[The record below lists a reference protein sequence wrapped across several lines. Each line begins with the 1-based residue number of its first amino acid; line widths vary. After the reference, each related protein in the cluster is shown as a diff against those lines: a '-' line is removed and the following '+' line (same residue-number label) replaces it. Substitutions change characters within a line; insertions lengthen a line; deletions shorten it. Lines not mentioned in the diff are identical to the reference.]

1 MTDNSFRFSNVALRS
16 WAGLRA
22 DLLPVAVLVLSAL
35 APSCSSPSEIPH
47 DARLEPVQTT
57 SAAQTAPVDDLAD
70 QFAFFENV
78 FVNLGGHDSDY
89 EIGAGYNA
97 ALSTEKL
104 VANGLTASARVSLA
118 MNAPGGLVT
127 RIQGTLDGVPLDQPF
142 DLWFV
147 KNLPGSS
154 ILPEQTDEL
163 IKIGSFDAV
172 DQPNQALLLDVSP
185 LGGVGGPVYDFDMI
199 VVTRGGEDPTRSR
212 VLTGERTYFEKRF
225 FRGAAGIPM
234 DPVTGTL
241 ANDVESNDPI
251 VQRGSEIFFNET
263 FDGNGR
269 TCGTCHRREANMTI
283 TPAFI
288 ATLPESDAL
297 FVPETNPALT
307 QLEDMTLLRT
317 RGLVRENVDG
327 FSAPPVQRFT
337 NHLFALGTSL
347 NMTDQADRGYPASPP
362 MHAVGRSAD
371 GAPGRSTLHEF
382 LTGAIMQHF
391 TLTLARVPGA
401 DFRLPTQAE
410 ADAVEA
416 FQLFLGRSHE
426 VDTTA
431 LGFVDA
437 TAQRGQALATSGQ
450 TGKCVICH
458 ASLVGIDDFFENFN
472 QGINQ
477 AVTDL
482 PFDDGFRQPLTG
494 PIPQSIPST
503 EVPGDQ
509 LFNVTP
515 LIEAADLGG
524 FFHNEGATTIEG
536 AVNHYT
542 SAFFANSPGS
552 ALVGGI
558 TLTPTQAD
566 DIANFL
572 RELNALENIRQVRKR
587 ALFVQDSRSDGNTAI
602 LGFAIDDTEDA
613 LSDLSQKNLNLA
625 AQNELATVLQAL
637 EITVAQPDAARPA
650 YLPTALVYLGLAESS
665 ILASNPNAEFLVR

>member
-1 MTDNSFRFSNVALRS
+1 VKISLLHA
-16 WAGLRA
+16 AGLI
-22 DLLPVAVLVLSAL
+22 LAL
-35 APSCSSPSEIPH
+35 TPGCSSAPVSQPEEG
-47 DARLEPVQTT
+47 AEPLGTT
-57 SAAQTAPVDDLAD
+57 SAALTAPVDDLAD
-70 QFAFFENV
+70 QFAFFQFV
-78 FVNLGGHDSDY
+78 FVTIGSHNTDY
-89 EIGAGYNA
+89 EIGAGYSA
-97 ALSTEKL
+97 PLSTEKL
-104 VANGLTASARVSLA
+104 VSNGLTASARVSLS
-118 MNAPGGLVT
+118 MDAPAGLVT
-127 RIQGTLDGVPLDQPF
+127 RIQATLNGVPLDQAF

-147 KNLPGSS
+147 KNVPGSS
-154 ILPEQTDEL
+154 ILPEQTDAL
-163 IKIGSFDAV
+163 IKIGSFNTV
-172 DQPNQALLLDVSP
+172 DQTNQALVLDVSP
-185 LGGVGGPVYDFDMI
+185 LGGAGGPVYDYDI
-199 VVTRGGEDPTRSR
+199 IIVTRGGQDPTQSR

-241 ANDVESNDPI
+241 ANDVESNDP
-251 VQRGSEIFFNET
+251 VVRRGSEIFFNET
-263 FDGNGR
+263 FGGNGR
-269 TCGTCHRREANMTI
+269 TCGSCHRREANMTI

-288 ATLPESDAL
+288 ATLPQSDPL
-297 FVPETNPALT
+297 FVPETNPKLS

-317 RGLVRENVDG
+317 SGLVRENTDG
-327 FSAPPVQRFT
+327 FSAPPVQRFA

-347 NMTDQADRGYPASPP
+347 NMTAQADRGFPASPP
-362 MHAVGRSAD
+362 MHAVGRSSD

-382 LTGAIMQHF
+382 LAGAIMQHF
-391 TLTLARVPGA
+391 PLTLARVPGR

-426 VDTTA
+426 IDTTA

-458 ASLVGIDDFFENFN
+458 ASLVGISDFFENFN
-472 QGINQ
+472 QGANQ
-477 AVTDL
+477 EVAGL
-482 PFDDGFRQPLTG
+482 PFDDGFRQPLTA

-524 FFHNEGATTIEG
+524 FFHNGSKRTIED
-536 AVNHYT
+536 AVNHYI
-542 SAFFANSPGS
+542 SPAFANSPGS
-552 ALVGGI
+552 TLVGGI
-558 TLTPTQAD
+558 TITPSQAD

-587 ALFVQDSRSDGNTAI
+587 SLFVDQNRSAGNTAI
-602 LGFAIDDTEDA
+602 LGIAIDDTRDA
-613 LSDLSQKNLNLA
+613 LNDLSQKRLNLA

-650 YLPTALVYLGLAESS
+650 YLATALTYLDLAEGS
-665 ILASNPNAEFLVR
+665 ILASNPNAEFLVH